1 MSSEMFIRWNV
12 QNLENIHRQLKIQ
25 LEKEREHQAELFRQM
40 TENIGNITGK
50 INAAKTTAASIKN
63 ASVTRTERVSN
74 VKDYDTNEII
84 STGLSEELENVSV
97 ATENSD
103 KRSLVVIGWSDFL
116 DAFDAETS
124 DKVKKLTYVQEIN
137 AQLNTAV
144 LESEDD
150 VEVRN
155 GFVSYLNELLS
166 DDELDYEYFKE
177 LIERRFDLLKK
188 KIAML
193 EADDATDELFE
204 YFALCG
210 LLGIKPEKIKKE
222 RIKSENKKLLE
233 RYTEKKKEDFVYQN
247 LIEVFA
253 ELNMSVVDEMKLD
266 GLLGHKVV
274 DETLSDCSIFM
285 SMVEESFLR
294 LLQKWTIPTRFPPI
308 KKL

>member
-103 KRSLVVIGWSDFL
+103 KRSLVVIDWSDFL

-144 LESEDD
+144 FESEDD

-222 RIKSENKKLLE
+222 RIKAENKKLLE

-253 ELNMSVVDEMKLD
+253 
-266 GLLGHKVV
+266 
-274 DETLSDCSIFM
+274 
-285 SMVEESFLR
+285 
-294 LLQKWTIPTRFPPI
+294 
-308 KKL
+308 